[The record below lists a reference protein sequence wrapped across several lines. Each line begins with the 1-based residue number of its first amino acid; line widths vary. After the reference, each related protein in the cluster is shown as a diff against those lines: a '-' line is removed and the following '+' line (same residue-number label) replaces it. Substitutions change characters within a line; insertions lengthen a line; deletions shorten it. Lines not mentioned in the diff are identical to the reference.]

1 MLIKSTKKVSYRSH
15 SRIGPVPSLIIQGLF
30 LKGLGFNLG
39 DQVKID
45 YQLGKIVIIA
55 FDTQTKNH
63 IDG

>member
-45 YQLGKIVIIA
+45 YQLGKIVITVL
-55 FDTQTKNH
+55 DTQTENH
-63 IDG
+63 SHG